1 MAAYN
6 SGPGTV
12 QAAVKRTGYADFWE
26 LYRRNVLPKETR
38 NYVPII
44 LAVTIMAKN
53 PSQYGLNDVAM
64 ERPADYD
71 AITINYPVDLRLVA
85 DCVGSTPAELQDL
98 NPRLLRLTTPREG
111 KFELHLPAGTK
122 DDYETAIAAV
132 PADMR
137 LWWRY
142 HTVHP
147 GETLATLAR
156 NYHVTTKSLIDA
168 NHLDDIDLETDAKLV
183 IPIAPGRHAQTDTA
197 TYARRITRYKVHNGD
212 TVQTVAANF
221 GVSPQM
227 LRRWNGLRGN
237 SLQGRQVLALHLPV
251 TPSVHDSEVASSRT
265 IKKHSKATQT
275 ASVKPPATKSAEIE
289 RLSTKEEKAK
299 AEKDAEEAVVRHKV
313 KTGETL
319 YSIASLYRTT
329 VAALKRDNGNIAVLH
344 PGMVLTVQPAR

>member
-1 MAAYN
+1 
-6 SGPGTV
+6 
-12 QAAVKRTGYADFWE
+12 
-26 LYRRNVLPKETR
+26 
-38 NYVPII
+38 
-44 LAVTIMAKN
+44 
-53 PSQYGLNDVAM
+53 
-64 ERPADYD
+64 
-71 AITINYPVDLRLVA
+71 
-85 DCVGSTPAELQDL
+85 
-98 NPRLLRLTTPREG
+98 
-111 KFELHLPAGTK
+111 
-122 DDYETAIAAV
+122 
-132 PADMR
+132 MR